1 MCVKVRG
8 QLSVLIPFFYY
19 VHPRNQTQVLKFGGK
34 ATFIC

>member
-8 QLSVLIPFFYY
+8 QLSVLIPFYY